1 MARAQNETEVAA
13 TTHTVIRGD
22 TLAKIAHRYYGDGKM
37 YPFIA
42 EVNKIPNPHL
52 IITGTVLK
60 IPPSPREVL
69 SQVEPPQLEPAI
81 PEASTAAVA
90 ALPCVAEPASKPE
103 FVWRKESYQGFNAD
117 ENLSFQVRWQFITV
131 GFASMVIKGIVNLDG
146 RQAYHVVTEA
156 CSAPFFDNFYKVRD
170 INETWIDTES
180 LVSLKYASKT
190 DENNNK
196 KTETILFDQAN
207 QQFRI
212 VENGKGG
219 SIPPWVQDVLS
230 ALYYIRTQDL
240 AVGRNICVDA
250 HSGDKSWPLNVKVI
264 RKERV
269 KVPAG
274 EFETY
279 VVEPAI
285 RDGAGIFQ
293 AKGKLWVWITADA
306 RRIPVLVY
314 SMHEDGDYVRRALA
328 AGAQGYVTKREM
340 HRVLTQAIREVAA
353 GRQFLGPRA
362 AAALAADLA
371 QSGAR
376 DADHALSDQERRAY
390 HLLGEGGTI
399 AEIADAMHISPRT
412 LESYC
417 QRIMEK
423 LDLTGMSALRRHAI
437 RHLQHES
444 K

>member
-1 MARAQNETEVAA
+1 LTTDDKQSIRVLLVEDHPAVREGLGLLLAREGIAVCAEAESRAQLLVVLRKAA
-13 TTHTVIRGD
+13 
-22 TLAKIAHRYYGDGKM
+22 
-37 YPFIA
+37 
-42 EVNKIPNPHL
+42 PHL
-52 IITGTVLK
+52 ALVD
-60 IPPSPREVL
+60 L
-69 SQVEPPQLEPAI
+69 SL
-81 PEASTAAVA
+81 AAESG
-90 ALPCVAEPASKPE
+90 LDLMAE
-103 FVWRKESYQGFNAD
+103 
-117 ENLSFQVRWQFITV
+117 
-131 GFASMVIKGIVNLDG
+131 
-146 RQAYHVVTEA
+146 
-156 CSAPFFDNFYKVRD
+156 
-170 INETWIDTES
+170 
-180 LVSLKYASKT
+180 
-190 DENNNK
+190 
-196 KTETILFDQAN
+196 
-207 QQFRI
+207 FR
-212 VENGKGG
+212 
-219 SIPPWVQDVLS
+219 
-230 ALYYIRTQDL
+230 
-240 AVGRNICVDA
+240 
-250 HSGDKSWPLNVKVI
+250 
-264 RKERV
+264 
-269 KVPAG
+269 
-274 EFETY
+274 
-279 VVEPAI
+279 
-285 RDGAGIFQ
+285 
-293 AKGKLWVWITADA
+293 A